1 MSEKLSLMAGQY
13 QQGRNEMRRVS
24 KRQVNEQFVR
34 EKKRL
39 AALKKCPSGLFL
51 LSVKPDTLLTVFT
64 SDKACYPNAL
74 KLNTDSLNGAHHG
87 QPWN

>member
-1 MSEKLSLMAGQY
+1 
-13 QQGRNEMRRVS
+13 MRRVS

-39 AALKKCPSGLFL
+39 AALKKCAMRLLL
-51 LSVKPDTLLTVFT
+51 LSVKSDTLLTVFT
-64 SDKACYPNAL
+64 TDKACYPNAL
-74 KLNTDSLNGAHHG
+74 KFSTDSLNGAHHG